1 MDGKDPT
8 DPSNPGGTNPGDDD
22 NDDGG
27 SDEWKL
33 VMDFD
38 GNVWDDGVEDSNN
51 GIKERTEHG
60 IEKVLVKIY
69 RVDKNGNKLGQ
80 VYQKYTDASG
90 NYEFENIMRGMYYV
104 EFEYDGQ
111 TYKTTK
117 LLASGSLAD
126 YSVSS
131 SKKKYYN
138 NSMVEETRVERQ
150 NFNNKF
156 EEITGNNS
164 AYGSSGKINLE
175 YTSSN
180 GKSKLQT
187 LRDGYV
193 KDEFKLVA
201 RSSSSGIYYPIS
213 NKVVINGTNW
223 IKITDINDVNMGLA
237 ERLQTDENL
246 KVDVYESTFSIK
258 DTRQSFIHSGRN
270 IRDINSNRWVEEY
283 VQYVNRADYNW
294 KWDEGLGNIWGS
306 PADCELEAYVDY
318 MIVIRNSGEK
328 DFVRISELADYYDK
342 SYEYSSQYR
351 DFDLTSWAVIKEDDP
366 TESLPADASQIIKVE
381 WKENSKYD
389 GVTNP
394 YSDYYNK
401 MYTNSLEQLQLKK
414 GQYLEL
420 HIIFRVLKDDDR
432 NILLDQTGEGK
443 KNLAEIN
450 GYKTYYISDGSIAGL
465 VDSDSKPGNLNPL
478 NNRNTFEDD
487 EDRAPNYKLKLDD
500 SGSNSGEDGD
510 GSGGTGGNHGDGE
523 DNVNKDEDGDIV
535 GYGNVVEGNVW
546 EDLRT
551 GEYVQQ
557 LVNNQV
563 VGDGIRQKEEPLV
576 NNVRIDLIEIFEN
589 KTTGYKM
596 ERIVDSQNTRLLL
609 SLSNENKLDGGY
621 RFGELPTGKY
631 KVQFTYGTE
640 EQLTDNLKYNGQDFQ
655 GIRTEDIYKDED
667 AKRTYDNIEIII
679 NLDVSNSM
687 TGEKINKVKS
697 SAIELIDKLSQKMQ
711 GIKFGVVQFRND
723 ANVVVS
729 PTGDANKAKD
739 AINKMSA
746 SGETAIAKGIEK
758 AINSY
763 SKDIDKKIMILLT
776 DGKETINNNEDVIR
790 QIENATDKNDI
801 ELITLLTDEA
811 KQIFGTEEYP
821 RRGQLYLLS
830 NNNNNIEDL
839 ITNTIYEEVLELS
852 IIRKDRS
859 SGKDIQG
866 DENTPGT
873 RMYNM
878 AKYKVMGINNAEEL
892 NIDRINTLQGNERKQ
907 AIKKLADST
916 YMTAITEPLEFKA
929 NNVGKSKIEQINL
942 GLRERPK
949 VELTLESEIQTIKVT
964 LSDGTVIIDT
974 EKGVSKNVMGIGKKG
989 LPISVY
995 LDEEIMHGANVTIK
1009 YKIRITN
1016 TGEIDRLSNYIDGG
1030 DESTIPTIATVV
1042 YNYTNKNALYKTDT
1056 DNDIWYEITE
1066 QEAKNNINSQVL
1078 ENIRDGDKKIYK
1090 TNELSVKLY
1099 PIGSVEL
1106 GKGQSNYIEVISV
1119 MSKVISPQDST
1130 ETLAFDSAIEII
1142 QRQNDAGRR
1151 SYTSIP
1157 GNYIIGS
1164 KVGEPDSTENSRVV
1178 ITKPLGANMSLR
1190 YISMVLIVLVIGFII
1205 VFVLK
1210 IKDKKGKKPII
1221 YK

>member
-1 MDGKDPT
+1 
-8 DPSNPGGTNPGDDD
+8 
-22 NDDGG
+22 
-27 SDEWKL
+27 
-33 VMDFD
+33 
-38 GNVWDDGVEDSNN
+38 
-51 GIKERTEHG
+51 
-60 IEKVLVKIY
+60 
-69 RVDKNGNKLGQ
+69 
-80 VYQKYTDASG
+80 
-90 NYEFENIMRGMYYV
+90 
-104 EFEYDGQ
+104 
-111 TYKTTK
+111 
-117 LLASGSLAD
+117 
-126 YSVSS
+126 
-131 SKKKYYN
+131 
-138 NSMVEETRVERQ
+138 
-150 NFNNKF
+150 
-156 EEITGNNS
+156 
-164 AYGSSGKINLE
+164 
-175 YTSSN
+175 
-180 GKSKLQT
+180 
-187 LRDGYV
+187 
-193 KDEFKLVA
+193 
-201 RSSSSGIYYPIS
+201 
-213 NKVVINGTNW
+213 
-223 IKITDINDVNMGLA
+223 
-237 ERLQTDENL
+237 
-246 KVDVYESTFSIK
+246 
-258 DTRQSFIHSGRN
+258 
-270 IRDINSNRWVEEY
+270 
-283 VQYVNRADYNW
+283 
-294 KWDEGLGNIWGS
+294 
-306 PADCELEAYVDY
+306 
-318 MIVIRNSGEK
+318 
-328 DFVRISELADYYDK
+328 
-342 SYEYSSQYR
+342 
-351 DFDLTSWAVIKEDDP
+351 
-366 TESLPADASQIIKVE
+366 
-381 WKENSKYD
+381 
-389 GVTNP
+389 
-394 YSDYYNK
+394 
-401 MYTNSLEQLQLKK
+401 
-414 GQYLEL
+414 
-420 HIIFRVLKDDDR
+420 
-432 NILLDQTGEGK
+432 
-443 KNLAEIN
+443 
-450 GYKTYYISDGSIAGL
+450 
-465 VDSDSKPGNLNPL
+465 
-478 NNRNTFEDD
+478 
-487 EDRAPNYKLKLDD
+487 
-500 SGSNSGEDGD
+500 
-510 GSGGTGGNHGDGE
+510 
-523 DNVNKDEDGDIV
+523 
-535 GYGNVVEGNVW
+535 
-546 EDLRT
+546 
-551 GEYVQQ
+551 
-557 LVNNQV
+557 
-563 VGDGIRQKEEPLV
+563 
-576 NNVRIDLIEIFEN
+576 
-589 KTTGYKM
+589 
-596 ERIVDSQNTRLLL
+596 
-609 SLSNENKLDGGY
+609 
-621 RFGELPTGKY
+621 
-631 KVQFTYGTE
+631 
-640 EQLTDNLKYNGQDFQ
+640 
-655 GIRTEDIYKDED
+655 
-667 AKRTYDNIEIII
+667 
-679 NLDVSNSM
+679 M

-697 SAIELIDKLSQKMQ
+697 SAIELIDKLSQKMP

-830 NNNNNIEDL
+830 NNNIEDL

-907 AIKKLADST
+907 AIKKFADST

-1078 ENIRDGDKKIYK
+1078 ESIRDGDKKIYK

-1190 YISMVLIVLVIGFII
+1190 YISMVLAVLSLVLIIILVIKFK
-1205 VFVLK
+1205 L
-1210 IKDKKGKKPII
+1210 DKSKKPII